1 MKYFLEAQGH
11 TITGNYLEQDNESAI
26 KLALN
31 GRRSAGP
38 KSRHIGIRYFWL
50 KDRLRAGGIT
60 VRHCP
65 TLAMLADF
73 FTKPLQGHLFY
84 KFRDALLG
92 YTSVAALA
100 TAPDVPL
107 EERVGDRR
115 IGTVD
120 DATTGMH
127 SNSEVATW
135 ADIVRLTP
143 KDRTSEH
150 TASKT
155 AKAVAGRRTT
165 RAVSDK
171 NTHVRITLRNPL

>member
-1 MKYFLEAQGH
+1 M
-11 TITGNYLEQDNESAI
+11 
-26 KLALN
+26 
-31 GRRSAGP
+31 
-38 KSRHIGIRYFWL
+38 
-50 KDRLRAGGIT
+50 
-60 VRHCP
+60 RHCP

-100 TAPDVPL
+100 IAPDVPL

-127 SNSEVATW
+127 SNSEIATW

-165 RAVSDK
+165 RAVADK
-171 NTHVRITLRNPL
+171 GYARANNDTKPAVMSFERSFSRNNSVYKSRV